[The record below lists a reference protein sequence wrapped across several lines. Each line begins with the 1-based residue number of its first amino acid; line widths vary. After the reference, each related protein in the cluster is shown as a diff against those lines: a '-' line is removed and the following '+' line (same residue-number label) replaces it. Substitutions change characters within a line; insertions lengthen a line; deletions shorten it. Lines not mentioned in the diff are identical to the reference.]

1 MPNINIKSLPPAAE
15 GVPANVELHPPSP
28 ALEAEMAQRSKA
40 AELKARQAMLNPTAR
55 QTPPLLAKANTIA
68 PPKAEAPT
76 PEEIA
81 AIKTRVREHSNPSR
95 EEFKVEAPLA
105 AAADLIYNKLASMSM
120 EWGQKLDAMKVER
133 GLRRDQIV
141 FALIAN
147 TLDTNMHMV
156 VPADHAY
163 FSTEFKAGG
172 TNFNCV
178 ICDTPQSRLY
188 PGQPPICVSADNK
201 CANKFYAL
209 ASEDRKELLE
219 ASP

>member
-1 MPNINIKSLPPAAE
+1 MGIDLKKLPPATE
-15 GVPANVELHPPSP
+15 GVPAGVELAPPPP

-40 AELKARQAMLNPTAR
+40 AELAARQAMRADTTR
-55 QTPPLLAKANTIA
+55 VVPPLIAKANSSP
-68 PPKAEAPT
+68 PPKIEVPA
-76 PEEIA
+76 PEEVA
-81 AIKTRVREHSNPSR
+81 AIKARAREHSNPAR
-95 EEFKVEAPLA
+95 EEFKIEAPLA
-105 AAADLIYNKLASMSM
+105 AAANLIYDKLASMSM

-147 TLDTNMHMV
+147 SLDTNMHMV
-156 VPADHAY
+156 IPADHAY

-172 TNFNCV
+172 TNFNCL

-201 CANKFYAL
+201 CAMKFHAL
-209 ASEDRKELLE
+209 PAEDQKELLE
-219 ASP
+219 AAA